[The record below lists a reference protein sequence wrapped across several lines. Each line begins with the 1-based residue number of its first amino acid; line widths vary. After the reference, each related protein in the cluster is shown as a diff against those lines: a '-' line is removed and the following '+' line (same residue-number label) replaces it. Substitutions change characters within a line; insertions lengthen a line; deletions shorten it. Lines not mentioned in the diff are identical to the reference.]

1 MDYLLKIKIKKS
13 KRSFLDKKFFAQ
25 SSIKKT
31 INFLLKNSK
40 KPQIKSTPKSA
51 KYFPIYII

>member
-13 KRSFLDKKFFAQ
+13 KHSFLDKNFFAQ
-25 SSIKKT
+25 SRTKKT
-31 INFLLKNSK
+31 INFSLKNNK

>member
-13 KRSFLDKKFFAQ
+13 KYGFLDKKIFAQ
-25 SSIKKT
+25 SSTKKT